1 MAANV
6 ANTEDISH
14 FSNQDD
20 TEEKGEGEEV
30 VLGFLAVFAGLAVVI
45 VLVF

>member
-6 ANTEDISH
+6 ANTEDISQ

-20 TEEKGEGEEV
+20 TEEKGDDEESKR
-30 VLGFLAVFAGLAVVI
+30 GKENKDMTI
-45 VLVF
+45 